1 LLFYASPFR
10 KNHRKQLKT
19 AVLDFYDTADICRAK
34 DNLLE
39 ATEPFK
45 SDICLPHVP
54 LRRDGEQRSAKSVDD
69 ILTILTFLDENLK
82 LNCLPK
88 YVSVSPDAMP
98 SIRIY
103 DGDLQSIMMAFDK
116 LRNRIWTRLRRHSPP
131 S

>member
-1 LLFYASPFR
+1 MFYDSPFR
-10 KNHRKQLKT
+10 KTAVKQLKT

-39 ATEPFK
+39 DTEPLK

-69 ILTILTFLDENLK
+69 IVTILTFLDEKLK
-82 LNCLPK
+82 LNCLPR
-88 YVSVSPDAMP
+88 YVTVSP

-116 LRNRIWTRLRRHSPP
+116 LRHRMDQAEAALTAIL
-131 S
+131 